1 MDATYEELE
10 KEYDFLFLEYVQPD
24 YDQLNSDLVDIF
36 IEPLEENKVKAGFFM
51 VTLFRFTKQVLKTLF
66 QFVSKSLNRFIYWIT
81 GFDRDKTKK
90 VKLANGKT
98 VKINFEDD
106 ITTINRDIDQ
116 MTSSMQRATRAQKRR
131 DIKGMERERDNMK
144 EVISKKDVA
153 KTLTFAAASILSYSI
168 LKSYRKMKKDINTM
182 VMGIDES
189 TLRSAGK
196 ELEQRQN
203 GQHLAN
209 LDKEISGLYAEY
221 VKKSTRKIDRFF
233 RKLHLEQRALRKSAR
248 GAVSMASHPE
258 SNSYPYFK
266 EVQRKI
272 FEKEETEKRRKQR
285 EQTMQDI
292 SDDIM
297 KGFDDSKKAAKDTVN
312 KVKKGI
318 DHVRS
323 KIK

>member
-1 MDATYEELE
+1 
-10 KEYDFLFLEYVQPD
+10 
-24 YDQLNSDLVDIF
+24 
-36 IEPLEENKVKAGFFM
+36 
-51 VTLFRFTKQVLKTLF
+51 
-66 QFVSKSLNRFIYWIT
+66 
-81 GFDRDKTKK
+81 
-90 VKLANGKT
+90 
-98 VKINFEDD
+98 
-106 ITTINRDIDQ
+106 
-116 MTSSMQRATRAQKRR
+116 MQRATRAQKRR
-131 DIKGMERERDNMK
+131 DLKGMERERDNMK
-144 EVISKKDVA
+144 EVMSKKDVA

-168 LKSYRKMKKDINTM
+168 LKSYRKMKKDINSM

-189 TLRSAGK
+189 TLRLAGK

-203 GQHLAN
+203 GQQLAN

-221 VKKSTRKIDRFF
+221 VKKSTSKIDRFF

-248 GAVSMASHPE
+248 GAVSMATHPE

-266 EVQRKI
+266 EVQRKV

-297 KGFDDSKKAAKDTVN
+297 KGFDDSKKAAKDTAN

-318 DHVRS
+318 DYVRS